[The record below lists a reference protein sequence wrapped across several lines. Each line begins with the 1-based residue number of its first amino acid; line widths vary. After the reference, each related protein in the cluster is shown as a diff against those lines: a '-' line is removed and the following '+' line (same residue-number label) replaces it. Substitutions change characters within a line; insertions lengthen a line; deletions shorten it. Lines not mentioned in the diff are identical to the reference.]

1 MQKNSLQ
8 KNITEFLKKNLNQ
21 KILKTEIYK
30 IFANI
35 DDKKIPE
42 KKLRKLKEEKK
53 YLVEEYLWVLSNV
66 GLVQNDKKFIKVGNK
81 FSFQGRISITR
92 RGDGF
97 VEIAKDLEAFVPVF
111 FTESAMNGDLVE
123 IEPIGVGK
131 KDRIECRVTKILKKG
146 RILFRMKV
154 TSLDGNFFEG
164 KILDLAGTE
173 KFALLNKKS
182 ILTEIKNSISID
194 DVLVV
199 KQKENSEPVDDSIE
213 VSFIK
218 IENGKNSDIDLD
230 RILMKYNLIQSHPD
244 YKDLKLPE
252 EVIESEIE
260 DFERRVDLRDLYT
273 ITIDGET
280 AKDFD
285 DAISFI
291 EEEKKIRF
299 YVHIADVSYYVK
311 KNSALDKEAFSR
323 ATSVYLA
330 NRVVP
335 MLPPEL
341 SENLCS
347 LVANKNRLAFTV
359 EMEADYKG
367 KIYSAKFYKSI
378 IKVNERYTYE
388 RAETEIK
395 NSPETNWLNKIMKL
409 ANALKKQRIQSGRID
424 LNFKETYILEDPSN
438 PKNVQ
443 IKIRERLNS
452 HILIEEMMLSA
463 NTKVAEFLRKK
474 KVNTLYRIHES
485 MDEDKLEKLNDLL
498 KLYGFKTRIKTVEYE
513 DLKKALETISGH
525 KSEKIF
531 NYFLLRSFMQ
541 AYYGGEAI
549 GHWGLGFRDYCHFTS
564 PIRRYPDLVCHRAL
578 EKILIEE
585 EAYSKDE
592 ILEMGNHCSK
602 EERKAAEAERDILKL
617 KACRLIDSIGVKE
630 FKATI
635 TGIKPHLVYV
645 ELDEYLTEGAISYVH
660 FTNEIELK
668 IMDDFSFYSKKYTKS
683 FFLGDKLD
691 LQLEKID
698 FEEIK
703 IFLKF

>member
-8 KNITEFLKKNLNQ
+8 KNLIDFLKKNLNT

-30 IFANI
+30 IFI
-35 DDKKIPE
+35 TLPEGKIPD
-42 KKLRKLKEEKK
+42 KKLRTIKDEKK
-53 YLVEEYLWVLSNV
+53 YLIEEFLWILGSV
-66 GLVQNDKKFIKVGNK
+66 GLIENDKKFIFVGEK
-81 FSFQGRISITR
+81 LTLSGTISITR

-97 VEIAKDLEAFVPVF
+97 VEIAKDLEAFIPVF
-111 FTESAMNGDLVE
+111 FIDQAMNGDLVE

-131 KDRIECRVTKILKKG
+131 KDRVECRVTKILKKG
-146 RILFRMKV
+146 RVLFRMKV
-154 TSLDGNFFEG
+154 TRLEGNFIEG
-164 KILDLAGTE
+164 KVLDLVGSE
-173 KFALLNKKS
+173 KFALLQKKS
-182 ILTEIKNSISID
+182 ILSEILNSIAVE
-194 DVLVV
+194 DVLIV
-199 KQKENSEPVDDSIE
+199 KQKDNTPVDDSIE
-213 VSFIK
+213 VVFVK
-218 IENGKNSDIDLD
+218 IEKGKNTDIDLD
-230 RILMKYNLIQSHPD
+230 RILMKYNLIQAHPE
-244 YKDLKLPE
+244 YKDLKLPDD
-252 EVIESEIE
+252 VIESEIS
-260 DFERRVDLRDLYT
+260 DFNQRVDLRDLYT

-285 DAISFI
+285 DAISF
-291 EEEKKIRF
+291 EEEDKRIRF

-311 KNSALDKEAFSR
+311 KNSDLDKEAFDR

-367 KIYSAKFYKSI
+367 KIFSAKFYKSI

-395 NSPETNWLNKIMKL
+395 NSDEKNWLNKVMKL
-409 ANALKKQRIQSGRID
+409 ANALKKQRILNGRVE
-424 LNFKETYILEDPSN
+424 LSFKETYIKEDPN
-438 PKNVQ
+438 DPKKISIQ
-443 IKIRERLNS
+443 IRERLNS

-463 NTKVAEFLRKK
+463 NIKVAEFLRKK
-474 KVNTLYRIHES
+474 KANTLYRIHES
-485 MDEDKLEKLNDLL
+485 MDEEKLEKLNELL
-498 KLYGFKTRIKTVEYE
+498 KLYGFKTRIKTVEYS
-513 DLKKALETISGH
+513 DLKKALEEVAGH

-541 AYYGGEAI
+541 AYYGWEAT
-549 GHWGLGFRDYCHFTS
+549 GHWGLGFKDYCHFTS

-578 EKILIEE
+578 EKILLDE

-592 ILEMGNHCSK
+592 ISMMGSHCSK
-602 EERKAAEAERDILKL
+602 EERKAAEAERDTLKL
-617 KACRLIDSIGVKE
+617 KACRLIDSLGVKE
-630 FKATI
+630 FKVTI
-635 TGIKPHLVYV
+635 TGMKPHLVYV
-645 ELDEYLTEGAISYVH
+645 ELDDYLTEAAISYAH
-660 FTNEIELK
+660 FTNEHELK
-668 IMDDFSFYSKKYTKS
+668 QIDDFSFYSKKYSKS

-691 LQLEKID
+691 LVLEKID
-698 FEEIK
+698 YEEMK